1 MHLFTQPSMRFIAGY
16 YKSWWFQP
24 IPNIWKSKKPR
35 EPWSYEVVG
44 HELKP
49 RLFPPA
55 WWIPRVFPKNPGF
68 FKKHCPEGPE
78 KPLCWNCA
86 ISYQKTVTW
95 GLQRSRLWKPHLMEW
110 SIQEIIRSYSLWMPL
125 DMCPMDGRDPR
136 QKLWELRHIV
146 YQQNSGNIV
155 KDGTTFRCKYQN
167 GRGKAIEWVVV
178 AVVPWFA
185 FKSFWLTAH

>member
-1 MHLFTQPSMRFIAGY
+1 MCRT
-16 YKSWWFQP
+16 WTE
-24 IPNIWKSKKPR
+24 KKPAF
-35 EPWSYEVVG
+35 PTCLMNTSG
-44 HELKP
+44 
-49 RLFPPA
+49 FPPK
-55 WWIPRVFPKNPGF
+55 PRVF
-68 FKKHCPEGPE
+68 KKHFAEGPE
-78 KPLCWNCA
+78 KPLSWNCA
-86 ISYQKTVTW
+86 VQNQQNVKW
-95 GLQRSRLWKPHLMEW
+95 GLKRSRLWKPHRMEW
-110 SIQEIIRSYSLWMPL
+110 SIKEIISSYTLWMPL

-178 AVVPWFA
+178 VVVPWFA